1 MALFQWVASGMSWD
15 EAFEGIYGISWD
27 EAIPIFAKVIEVNAV
42 GLPR

>member
-1 MALFQWVASGMSWD
+1 MSWN

-27 EAIPIFAKVIEVNAV
+27 EAMPILAMVIEVNAM